1 MRISDWSSDV
11 CSSDLIAH
19 ELRTP
24 VSNLMTHTE
33 VVLTKKRNIDA
44 YEENLYSNLEE
55 LKRMS
60 RIIDDMLF
68 LAKSDNGLIIPEQ
81 ASIELADVV
90 AKLLAYYHFFA
101 DELGRANV

>member
-1 MRISDWSSDV
+1 MPLFGFPLLAD
-11 CSSDLIAH
+11 IAH

-68 LAKSDNGLIIPEQ
+68 WPNPTTA
-81 ASIELADVV
+81 
-90 AKLLAYYHFFA
+90 
-101 DELGRANV
+101 